1 MVRPLTPKQQR
12 DYERLE
18 SERKHAEQGIL
29 EAEKAAGRKS
39 PQHVVALRE
48 RDEILAKMNRI
59 NPHAMVRGR

>member
-1 MVRPLTPKQQR
+1 MTPSGGAR
-12 DYERLE
+12 LAADRRNAERT
-18 SERKHAEQGIL
+18 IL
-29 EAEKAAGRKS
+29 DVEKVSGRKS

>member
-1 MVRPLTPKQQR
+1 MPRSLTPKQQR

-18 SERKHAEQGIL
+18 SERRHAEQAIL
-29 EAEKAAGRKS
+29 EAEKTSGRQS

-59 NPHAMVRGR
+59 NPQAMVRGR

>member
-1 MVRPLTPKQQR
+1 MVKSLTPKQQR

-18 SERKHAEQGIL
+18 GERRHAELAIL
-29 EAEKAAGRKS
+29 EVEKTSGRKS

-59 NPHAMVRGR
+59 NPHAVTRGK